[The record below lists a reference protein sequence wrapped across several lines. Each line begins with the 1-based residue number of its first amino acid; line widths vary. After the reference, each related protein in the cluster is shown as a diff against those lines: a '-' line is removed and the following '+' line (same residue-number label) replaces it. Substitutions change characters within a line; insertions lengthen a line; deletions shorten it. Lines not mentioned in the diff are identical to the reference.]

1 MTVSEQLRVL
11 HPGRV
16 LYLLAAPLL
25 AGSMLLIAT
34 LLPWITDP
42 TGRNTI
48 AWLLP
53 IDLGWQVQTAIGNYG
68 VLCTLCACY
77 AFFLVFRVW
86 KRCYGR
92 YNNLPLPLTRELPIG
107 VHYAIAG
114 MLCLLPPAI
123 FVFQYLFADMG
134 SIAVLTRN
142 EMQLLLIKAHFGYST
157 PPQLVPLQLA
167 TFHPLDLT
175 GRLSLLVD
183 LVGTGFFLPF
193 LSCLLL
199 LFAGKSWQRLY
210 APFSPSAISGNA
222 TRGRRWS
229 RKRSGIVLGLLLIG
243 LLLFGRAPA
252 ALACNYEAE
261 HLLSKG
267 NYATALG
274 WLDRAVVLN
283 PELDDLTAYHLERGQ
298 ADYFLN
304 PQQNGVDSQAYL
316 SSSYQQRND
325 LLSAYQT
332 ILSAWQSYPH
342 SGWLLDESSQTLELL
357 AESTKPTQGAPNGLL
372 AEDEP
377 ALTWQYKLMA
387 IDRNNLYA
395 QYMIGRALY
404 DLHDYSNSEQQM
416 QTVLD
421 LTQQSDVQSS
431 AYTYIAL
438 SKIELGDE
446 AVGRDDLFKAQ
457 ELDPDYRNNTARQE
471 LSGLR

>member
-1 MTVSEQLRVL
+1 VSEQLRVL
-11 HPGRV
+11 HPSRV

-25 AGSMLLIAT
+25 AGGALLLAT

-48 AWLLP
+48 AWRLP
-53 IDLGWQVQTAIGNYG
+53 IDLGWQIQTAIGNYG
-68 VLCTLCACY
+68 VLCALCACY
-77 AFFLVFRVW
+77 TFFVTWRVW
-86 KRCYGR
+86 RRCYGKHI
-92 YNNLPLPLTRELPIG
+92 NAPLPLTRELPIG
-107 VHYAIAG
+107 AHYTIAG
-114 MLCLLPPAI
+114 ILCLLPPVI
-123 FVFQYLFADMG
+123 FVFQYLCADMN
-134 SIAVLTRN
+134 SIADLTRN

-193 LSCLLL
+193 LGAVIL
-199 LFAGKSWQRLY
+199 LFAAKS
-210 APFSPSAISGNA
+210 AHISLHANG
-222 TRGRRWS
+222 TQPGRRRSWS
-229 RKRSGIVLGLLLIG
+229 RKRVGVVLALVLCSLF
-243 LLLFGRAPA
+243 LFGRAPA
-252 ALACNYEAE
+252 ALVCNYQAE
-261 HLLSKG
+261 HLLSRG
-267 NYATALG
+267 SYSEALV
-274 WLDRAVVLN
+274 WLDRAVALN
-283 PELDDLTAYHLERGQ
+283 PELNNLTAYHLERGQ
-298 ADYFLN
+298 ADYFLH
-304 PQQNGVDSQAYL
+304 PQQNSMDSLAYL

-332 ILSAWQSYPH
+332 ILAAWQGYPH
-342 SGWLLDESSQTLELL
+342 NSWLLDASSQTLELL
-357 AESTKPTQGAPNGLL
+357 AESTKPTQGDPDGLL

-377 ALTWQYKLMA
+377 ALAWQYKLIV
-387 IDRNNLYA
+387 IDNNNLYA

-404 DLHDYSNSEQQM
+404 DLHDYSNSMQQM
-416 QTVLD
+416 QKVLD
-421 LTQQSDVQSS
+421 LTNQSDVQSS

-457 ELDPDYRNNTARQE
+457 QLDPDYRNNTARQE